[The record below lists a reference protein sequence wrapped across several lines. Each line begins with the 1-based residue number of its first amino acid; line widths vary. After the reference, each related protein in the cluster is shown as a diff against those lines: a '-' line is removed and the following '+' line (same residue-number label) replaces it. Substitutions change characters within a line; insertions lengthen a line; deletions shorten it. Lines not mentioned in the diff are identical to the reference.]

1 MLVSE
6 SGHLAKLWYQEDL
19 STCSLILR
27 YQYWLIR
34 LLDCDIVLGLIVVSQ
49 GHLRTISTLE
59 STIRVLIKVNL
70 FHAIG
75 LFGLS
80 IAGDYNTEFHLII
93 DLLTRFPLL
102 LHLLNECEHFVGS
115 DDLIRH
121 IYHDE
126 GT

>member
-1 MLVSE
+1 MLISE
-6 SGHLAKLWYQEDL
+6 SGHLAKLRYQQDL
-19 STCSLILR
+19 GACAFILG

-59 STIRVLIKVNL
+59 GGIRVLIKVNF

-75 LFGLS
+75 LFGLA

-93 DLLTRFPLL
+93 DLLTRLPLL

-115 DDLIRH
+115 DDFIRH
-121 IYHDE
+121 INHD
-126 GT
+126 